1 MMNAKH
7 SSKTRYGYGNNA
19 CFDAGLF
26 NNQASSLRY
35 TGAPDDMYHDTV
47 CITINVKFVKKWP
60 YATHRAGV
68 RSANRYY
75 VVPEFCQNCL
85 QVVTVWS
92 QSCPNLLPIFPQVG
106 PNLCRNC
113 LQVVTK

>member
-47 CITINVKFVKKWP
+47 CITIIVKFVQTWP
-60 YATHRAGV
+60 HATHRAGV

-92 QSCPNLLPIFPQVG
+92 QSFAKIVS
-106 PNLCRNC
+106 
-113 LQVVTK
+113 K

>member
-1 MMNAKH
+1 MNAKH

-47 CITINVKFVKKWP
+47 CITIIVKFVQKWP

-68 RSANRYY
+68 RSANRYN
-75 VVPEFCQNCL
+75 VIPPDLTLPVKICAPNIVFHASNMVKRSVPEK
-85 QVVTVWS
+85 TT
-92 QSCPNLLPIFPQVG
+92 
-106 PNLCRNC
+106 RNAVHTC
-113 LQVVTK
+113 

>member
-1 MMNAKH
+1 MNAKH

-47 CITINVKFVKKWP
+47 CITINVKFVQKWP

-92 QSCPNLLPIFPQVG
+92 QSCPNLLPNFPQVG
-106 PNLCRNC
+106 PNLRRNC

>member
-47 CITINVKFVKKWP
+47 CITIIVKFVQTWP
-60 YATHRAGV
+60 HATHRAGV
-68 RSANRYY
+68 RSANCHII
-75 VVPEFCQNCL
+75 VTMWSKHCT
-85 QVVTVWS
+85 QVVS
-92 QSCPNLLPIFPQVG
+92 IF
-106 PNLCRNC
+106 L
-113 LQVVTK
+113 

>member
-47 CITINVKFVKKWP
+47 CITIIVKFVQTWP
-60 YATHRAGV
+60 HATHRAGV

-75 VVPEFCQNCL
+75 VVPKFCQNCL
-85 QVVTVWS
+85 QVVKVKSILPFSKLIIGKS
-92 QSCPNLLPIFPQVG
+92 QVFSM
-106 PNLCRNC
+106 R
-113 LQVVTK
+113 